1 MVGRVTMAA
10 AATSAPGKDSDAPP
24 CKKRREED
32 PPIKTI
38 TKYFSPLA
46 RTVDK
51 VSPPKSNN
59 ILDYFKKTST
69 NEKTTVLIGVGEN
82 KINQSYQ
89 LCVDDG
95 KDCKSPLGPS
105 SKSFSKLKRRG
116 KRVNLNSTLRD
127 IKTPENQCVIEINS
141 NDSTDVMKPKE
152 ECLNTSFIANSASAQ
167 LAQKYVEELA
177 IDNQQSKNSSNTVT
191 CRKDAKKTG
200 SELNVSKN
208 YIKKSRKRKHKDDT
222 DLSENS
228 SSENQL
234 NEQELKDKKQI
245 TSSKIIESKSTVSN
259 SSLEVNVDKTSQL
272 NDSTVTVSF
281 EDFLKSQGE
290 NKVDQIPETRMP
302 TLNNFIIASETDKS
316 GSTSDP
322 ENGEESQQLPLRTVT
337 VLAQIHPIPP
347 KSPSLLKDQKV
358 SRKIASIFLKQKGY
372 EIERES
378 SPSVLEIEQTEQM
391 TQKRKSNVV
400 IEEEELELAVLE
412 AVGPEAVKP
421 KCTVE
426 ERHQFMKAFRQPTS
440 DTVKSGVKKIPGKLK
455 EVSEKPSKQNE
466 GIEES
471 EAASNTR
478 HESEIL
484 KDYIDKHSHCSTKK
498 SSTTKERTNM
508 LKKKRKKVLEAKE
521 TNVPNSNGNNE
532 NTGANAHIKEKTLDD
547 IRILSHLKQN
557 ELRRSLRQKKIET
570 FKSITP
576 EKASISNTVSE
587 NALGDSPLHA
597 STPKSSNRILRKSNM
612 YKAEVITV
620 PFDAKSPIRMR
631 FTRINAS
638 KKSDKAE
645 AMENEEF
652 TPRNIKMSCTSKN
665 ISKAKQLIEKAKAI
679 QHNRSKANED
689 TPTPVRRS
697 SRQQALAE
705 KKKFQENEDS
715 VIILDSS
722 PSSTTASTPSVEKKQ
737 KKLRSLNDVLGKKSR
752 NMKVTKSSHGKVR
765 APPSFLGKKAQNI
778 ADEPILIF
786 DESSQDT
793 SENSQDDEQFKAKRE
808 FLMSGLPE
816 SLKRHIAKK
825 AAVLEAYSVASC
837 CFQRVVHVQQKDDCC
852 VVWRLTSPSC
862 PLLTKLR
869 ELNTEVT
876 DVTKLT
882 ISLGEF
888 SDINS
893 KSSGSN
899 SSIVLS
905 GQRPVFPKI
914 LRKYLLEEIRSSNS
928 QFPVRKVFYQ
938 FLKKQTEHVLFK
950 NKKQVCMKEH
960 ETTNSELDQMHS
972 ENQEETKRK
981 RKRPEDHKSKRRKQ
995 IDNAETELKSKT
1007 PKSIVTQV
1015 SCIKQADTEKVT
1027 HMETNKPQKSD
1038 VKTIEDSE
1046 LGSKLNPVSGGEKED
1061 VLWTEKYQPQDS
1073 SELIGNSTEIKKL
1086 HSWLK
1091 EWKKRA
1097 DWEENRNQKN
1107 EKDDTE
1113 SQQDAMDSMDFKD
1126 DKSES
1131 EEENTLCNTV
1141 LITGPSGVGKTAAVY
1156 ACAQELGFKIFEVNA
1171 SCQRSGRQILSQ
1183 LKEATQSHQVDKQG
1197 VNAHKPCFF
1206 NSCSSTKS
1214 PKKINSPRKAI
1225 SPRKPPL
1232 SPKGTGLKRSL
1243 PPKTLAN
1250 YFKISSKPESNEE
1263 IVKSQAKNKA
1273 NPQNSTKEKVDIPT
1287 KSTSKEVGGEEPNKK
1302 NATSLI
1308 LFEEVDIIFDED
1320 AGFLSAIKTFM
1331 ATAKRPVILTTNDPT
1346 FSLMFDGYFEE
1357 INFKTPSLVNVASY
1371 LQVLCL
1377 AENLRTDLKDF
1388 ATLLTTNNC
1397 DIRQSV
1403 LYLQFWVRSGGG
1415 CLKEKSLA
1423 LHVGGEEPEGTDP
1436 ITCTENTGSEHDLPQ
1451 TEMELPKCNTGF
1463 IETLLGLKNI
1473 FLPSEDLF
1481 SFLKHKITTTE
1492 EWSKLIQLLTEF
1504 QMKKVDFIYSNLE
1517 FILPLPVHVLPGP
1530 THNFN
1535 PSFKRTTANSSYDIP
1550 LDSDY
1555 SEKATPVKKP
1565 KRMKHQRKIALLD
1578 DSDLFDTELNYSAEF
1593 ITLPSDIP
1601 ESCLEENKVGLKFTM
1616 NEKEKQFNTEIPER
1630 KKSSALAS
1638 RCLNSLTE
1646 FVEDMSFLDCCLN
1659 TNVMKPKEF
1668 CKNEGFNWTNG
1679 KIKNGLSDEF
1689 STENI
1694 DWWSSQSCSE
1704 LKAVIEALSFNKCS
1718 TSISQSMEASLNPC
1732 KTLGRDQIEEIT
1744 LHISKDRNDVYF
1756 GQSADLSIHRKAQKR
1771 LEIIKTVFSTRTPLS
1786 LVNRQASITEYLPTL
1801 RNICRSEKLKEQ
1813 GKTKRRFL
1821 HYLEGIHLEIPK
1833 ETVYSL
1839 AADFP

>member
-1 MVGRVTMAA
+1 M
-10 AATSAPGKDSDAPP
+10 
-24 CKKRREED
+24 
-32 PPIKTI
+32 
-38 TKYFSPLA
+38 
-46 RTVDK
+46 
-51 VSPPKSNN
+51 
-59 ILDYFKKTST
+59 
-69 NEKTTVLIGVGEN
+69 
-82 KINQSYQ
+82 
-89 LCVDDG
+89 
-95 KDCKSPLGPS
+95 
-105 SKSFSKLKRRG
+105 
-116 KRVNLNSTLRD
+116 
-127 IKTPENQCVIEINS
+127 
-141 NDSTDVMKPKE
+141 MKPKE
-152 ECLNTSFIANSASAQ
+152 ECLNTSFIANSASAL
-167 LAQKYVEELA
+167 LAQKCVEELA
-177 IDNQQSKNSSNTVT
+177 ADNQQSKNSSNTVT

-208 YIKKSRKRKHKDDT
+208 YLKKSRKRKHKDDT

-234 NEQELKDKKQI
+234 NEKELKDKKQI

-302 TLNNFIIASETDKS
+302 TLNNFIIANETDKS

-347 KSPSLLKDQKV
+347 KSPSLLKEQKV

-378 SPSVLEIEQTEQM
+378 NPSVLEIEQTEQM

-412 AVGPEAVKP
+412 AVGPEAMKP

-466 GIEES
+466 GMEES

-484 KDYIDKHSHCSTKK
+484 KDYIDQHSHCSTKK

-508 LKKKRKKVLEAKE
+508 LKKKGKKVLETKE
-521 TNVPNSNGNNE
+521 TNVPNSSGNNE

-547 IRILSHLKQN
+547 IRILSHPKQN
-557 ELRRSLRQKKIET
+557 ELRRSLRQKKIES
-570 FKSITP
+570 FKNITP
-576 EKASISNTVSE
+576 EKARISNTVSE
-587 NALGDSPLHA
+587 NALGDSPLYA
-597 STPKSSNRILRKSNM
+597 STPKSSNRSLRKSNM

-645 AMENEEF
+645 ATENEEF
-652 TPRNIKMSCTSKN
+652 TPRNIKISYTSKN

-679 QHNRSKANED
+679 QHNKSKANED

-722 PSSTTASTPSVEKKQ
+722 PGITTASTQSVEKKQ

-752 NMKVTKSSHGKVR
+752 NMKVTKSSHGKIRV
-765 APPSFLGKKAQNI
+765 PPSFLGKKAQNI
-778 ADEPILIF
+778 ADEPIVIF

-837 CFQRVVHVQQKDDCC
+837 SFQTVVHVQQKDDRC

-888 SDINS
+888 SVINS
-893 KSSGSN
+893 KPSGNN

-905 GQRPVFPKI
+905 GQRSAFPKI
-914 LRKYLLEEIRSSNS
+914 IRKYLLEEIRSSNS

-950 NKKQVCMKEH
+950 NKKQ
-960 ETTNSELDQMHS
+960 
-972 ENQEETKRK
+972 
-981 RKRPEDHKSKRRKQ
+981 
-995 IDNAETELKSKT
+995 
-1007 PKSIVTQV
+1007 
-1015 SCIKQADTEKVT
+1015 
-1027 HMETNKPQKSD
+1027 
-1038 VKTIEDSE
+1038 
-1046 LGSKLNPVSGGEKED
+1046 GGEKED
-1061 VLWTEKYQPQDS
+1061 VLWTEKYQPQNS

-1097 DWEENRNQKN
+1097 DWEEKRNQKS

-1113 SQQDAMDSMDFKD
+1113 SQQDSMDSMDFKD

-1250 YFKISSKPESNEE
+1250 YFKITSKPESNEE
-1263 IVKSQAKNKA
+1263 IVESQAKNKA
-1273 NPQNSTKEKVDIPT
+1273 NTQNSLKEKVDIQT
-1287 KSTSKEVGGEEPNKK
+1287 KSTNKEVGGEEPSKK

-1346 FSLMFDGYFEE
+1346 FSLMFDGSFEE
-1357 INFKTPSLVNVASY
+1357 INFKTPSLVNIASY

-1423 LHVGGEEPEGTDP
+1423 LHVRGEEPEGTDQ
-1436 ITCTENTGSEHDLPQ
+1436 ITCMENIGSENDLPQ
-1451 TEMELPKCNTGF
+1451 TEMELPKCDTGF

-1481 SFLKHKITTTE
+1481 SFLKHKITTTD

-1517 FILPLPVHVLPGP
+1517 FILPLPVHVLPEP
-1530 THNFN
+1530 TQNSN
-1535 PSFKRTTANSSYDIP
+1535 PSFKRTTANSSNDIP

-1578 DSDLFDTELNYSAEF
+1578 DSDLFDTELNYSSEF

-1601 ESCLEENKVGLKFTM
+1601 ESCLEENKDGLKFMM
-1616 NEKEKQFNTEIPER
+1616 NEKEKQLNTEIPER

-1638 RCLNSLTE
+1638 HCLNSLTE
-1646 FVEDMSFLDCCLN
+1646 FVENMSFLDCCLN
-1659 TNVMKPKEF
+1659 TNVLKPKEF

-1689 STENI
+1689 STEDI

-1704 LKAVIEALSFNKCS
+1704 LKAVVEALSFNKCS
-1718 TSISQSMEASLNPC
+1718 ASISRSMEASLNPC
-1732 KTLGRDQIEEIT
+1732 KTLGRDQIEGIT

-1756 GQSADLSIHRKAQKR
+1756 GQSVDLSIHRKAQKR

-1839 AADFP
+1839 AANFP